1 MDENGA
7 TYDRM
12 HLKDWFNNPHPLL
25 KADVLDGVMR
35 GLTVS
40 SPEVADDHFVSDVS
54 FILNKIFFF
63 CLNYK
68 ISLSNCSLPTCCSKH
83 LNLNT
88 AVILLR
94 LTFGVVVT
102 MDFLAIIPTESFSV

>member
-35 GLTVS
+35 GLTFTN
-40 SPEVADDHFVSDVS
+40 PEVADDHFVSDVN
-54 FILNKIFFF
+54 I
-63 CLNYK
+63 Y
-68 ISLSNCSLPTCCSKH
+68 
-83 LNLNT
+83 
-88 AVILLR
+88 
-94 LTFGVVVT
+94 LTRFHYDLG
-102 MDFLAIIPTESFSV
+102 